1 MTTQE
6 PKPPG
11 QRPAP
16 GANPAA
22 AGLEVDDSPV
32 AVLQELERERGALFT
47 EKEYREMR
55 DAVIEELARGPKPRR
70 SLLVTFGVIGL
81 LLFILT
87 VIGFYIVARQ
97 MVHDYTLAIVG
108 LCSLGVW
115 GHLLRGYLKT
125 LKLHAQRS
133 VRERLAELDEL
144 RAHCLLTQAEV
155 DRIYAS
161 IHMGRDII
169 GRPRG

>member
-1 MTTQE
+1 MTMQE
-6 PKPPG
+6 PMQPG

-16 GANPAA
+16 GSTPST

-32 AVLQELERERGALFT
+32 TVLQELERERGALFT

-55 DAVIEELARGPKPRR
+55 DAVLEELARGPKPRR

-97 MVHDYTLAIVG
+97 MVHDFTLAVVG
-108 LCSLGVW
+108 LCALGVW
-115 GHLLRGYLKT
+115 GHLLRGYLKA

-133 VRERLAELDEL
+133 VRERLVELEEL
-144 RAHCLLTQAEV
+144 RAHRLLTQEEV

-161 IHMGRDII
+161 IHMGRD
-169 GRPRG
+169 

>member
-1 MTTQE
+1 MTRQE
-6 PKPPG
+6 PKQPG

-16 GANPAA
+16 GATPSA

-32 AVLQELERERGALFT
+32 TVLQELERERGTLFT
-47 EKEYREMR
+47 ETEYREMR
-55 DAVIEELARGPKPRR
+55 DVVIEELARGPKPRVT
-70 SLLVTFGVIGL
+70 LLVTFGVIGL

-97 MVHDYTLAIVG
+97 VVHDFTLAIVG
-108 LCSLGVW
+108 LCALGVW

-125 LKLHAQRS
+125 LKMYAQRS
-133 VRERLAELDEL
+133 VRERLAELEEL
-144 RAHCLLTQAEV
+144 RTHRLLTQAEV

-161 IHMGRDII
+161 IHMGRDLI